1 MTTPRRRSL
10 HDHPSHF
17 LAIAQKL
24 VNDGKGAAA
33 LEMVR
38 KARAER
44 PDDRLM
50 DAITQMVMT
59 GGVPNFHDSMLRDSA
74 RNAAYAQAIAAAAPG
89 RRVLDIG
96 TGSGLLAMM
105 AARAG
110 ASHVYACE
118 ANPMLAATAR
128 EIVAANGLTDK
139 VTVFPVHSGKL
150 ERERDLGGGA
160 ELIVSEIFSD
170 NLLGEGVLPALRHAR
185 AELCVPD
192 PLVLPPAATIRV
204 ALVDQPKER
213 QTIGEVEG
221 FDLSAFN
228 RHVKQVHKFKPM
240 TQRLALRSEPA
251 DLFAFDFTA
260 DTPVPGRARVRVRSH
275 GGRISGV
282 VQWLRLTIA
291 PGLIYE
297 NAPGSAASLH
307 WVLRYIPLDRPRE
320 SAEGE
325 EIAID
330 GWHSLNQ
337 LAIWAET

>member
-1 MTTPRRRSL
+1 MSSTRRRSL
-10 HDHPSHF
+10 HEHPSHF
-17 LAIAQKL
+17 LAIARKL
-24 VNDGKGAAA
+24 VGDGKGAAA

-50 DAITQMVMT
+50 DAIAQMVMT
-59 GGVPNFHDSMLRDSA
+59 TDVPGFHDAMLRDTA
-74 RNAAYAQAIAAAAPG
+74 RNTAYAAAIAAAAPG

-110 ASHVYACE
+110 AAHVYACE
-118 ANPMLAATAR
+118 ANPMLDR
-128 EIVAANGLTDK
+128 D
-139 VTVFPVHSGKL
+139 
-150 ERERDLGGGA
+150 RDLGGGA

-192 PLVLPPAATIRV
+192 VLVLPPAAAIRV
-204 ALVDQPKER
+204 ALIDHPGAEAAV
-213 QTIGEVEG
+213 GEVAG
-221 FDLSAFN
+221 FDLALFG
-228 RHVKQVHKFKPM
+228 RHVKRVHKFKPQ
-240 TQRLALRSEPA
+240 TDRLSLRSDPA

-260 DTPVPGRARVRVRSH
+260 DTPVPGRARVRVKSF

-291 PGLIYE
+291 PGLNYE
-297 NAPGSAASLH
+297 NAPGSEGSLH
-307 WVLRYIPLDRPRE
+307 WVLRYIPLDSPR
-320 SAEGE
+320 ATRAGE

-330 GWHSLNQ
+330 GWHSNNPV
-337 LAIWAET
+337 AIWAEG